1 MMKSNL
7 AGGQKL
13 VGAASVSGW
22 YFFFNKAVIFCIT
35 KKINEK

>member
-13 VGAASVSGW
+13 VGTASVSGW
-22 YFFFNKAVIFCIT
+22 YFFFNKAVRSGIINKT
-35 KKINEK
+35 KEK